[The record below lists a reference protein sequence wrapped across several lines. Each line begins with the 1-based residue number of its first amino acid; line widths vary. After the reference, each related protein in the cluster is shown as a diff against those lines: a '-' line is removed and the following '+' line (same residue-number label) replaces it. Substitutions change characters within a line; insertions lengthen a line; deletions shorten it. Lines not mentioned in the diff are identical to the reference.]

1 DADLVVPVPD
11 SGVPAAIGFSQQA
24 NLPFEL
30 GIIRNHYVGRT
41 FIAPSDQI
49 RHMGVKLKHNANRRL
64 IEGKSVVLVDDSI
77 VRGTTSQKIVAMV
90 RDAGAREVHMRIAS
104 PPTVSGCFYGVDT
117 PEKQKLLASRMS
129 MEEMADF
136 IKVDSLAF
144 VTVDGMYRAAGEA
157 ARDNEQPQFCDAC
170 FTGDYPTA
178 LTDREGAQGIDA
190 DNVRP
195 ISMLSGGR

>member
-1 DADLVVPVPD
+1 MIL
-11 SGVPAAIGFSQQA
+11 
-24 NLPFEL
+24 
-30 GIIRNHYVGRT
+30 
-41 FIAPSDQI
+41 
-49 RHMGVKLKHNANRRL
+49 
-64 IEGKSVVLVDDSI
+64 
-77 VRGTTSQKIVAMV
+77 
-90 RDAGAREVHMRIAS
+90 DAGAAEVLFRIAS

-117 PEKQKLLASRMS
+117 PEKQKLLASRMR

-144 VTVDGMYRAAGEA
+144 VSVDGMYRAAGEA
-157 ARDNEQPQFCDAC
+157 ARDNDQPQFCDAC

-178 LTDREGAQGIDA
+178 LTDREGAQNVGA